1 MRRSL
6 RFTSALALGI
16 AATSA
21 AHAQKL
27 PERRPGLW
35 EVQVTHKGAMADMQK
50 QAQQQMQA
58 AMAGMSPE
66 QRKQMEQMMAGRGL
80 PMPAASGE
88 PDVRRIC
95 LTPEQAARE
104 IDPRPDPDQRCERQI
119 TPVSAN
125 EARFTVT
132 CSGPDGRMTGEGRAW
147 DISPTGYRMQM
158 SMKMQGQ
165 GGGPQTMEME
175 QAARWLGADCKG
187 VKPIPD

>member
-21 AHAQKL
+21 AQAQKL

-66 QRKQMEQMMAGRGL
+66 QRKQMAQMMAGRGL
-80 PMPAASGE
+80 PMPAASDK

-119 TPVSAN
+119 TPVSAS

-158 SMKMQGQ
+158 SMTMQGQ
-165 GGGPQTMEME
+165 GGGPQTMEIE
-175 QAARWLGADCKG
+175 QTARWLGADCKD